1 MIGPL
6 ATTIFV
12 CILGASDAARM
23 RSASRFNEFLSQGM
37 EQGMQSQAQNEQK
50 MDTAVQT
57 AANGL
62 QEVIE
67 VLRQMLSDFDAQ
79 MIEDK
84 KLWTEYSDWSS
95 TSETDKRDFIQ
106 EQNSLIMSETA
117 KKEANEQ
124 MVATLTSELATL
136 ANEIAQTKMGI
147 KELIQMRKEEHEAF
161 QTTQADLTQTIKAV
175 VKATEILEGH
185 YAAQGSELAQIKQ
198 RVQIALT
205 MYGPSR
211 IRTATKENLQAL
223 AVMLQTG
230 QGPPSMLQTGQGEF
244 QSNPDFLNTDGSKYD
259 NYEKQGG
266 AKGVIT
272 MLEDLHS
279 ELQSQLETAIARE
292 AEARRQYEETKLA
305 KETELKNQEDTQAK
319 KTQEKE
325 TAEATI
331 EECISTIDQA
341 KKDIL
346 DAEEFLRQLLADR
359 EKFTKEFGE
368 RSSMRSDEQAA
379 TQAALDALQSV
390 SAGAKSTVG
399 FAQTSSSVWSGFL
412 QISSSSTNQRLQR
425 VAKKLANVGKRI
437 QSVSLIQLS
446 NSVQQ
451 TQSQEPSVFSSF
463 DPVIKLLTDLIAR
476 LEEEASA
483 ETSQH
488 EWCETEKTTSV
499 TAKEQR
505 ETSIVELK
513 AKINEQTTLSATLKT
528 DILFLES
535 EIARVE
541 KETAD
546 AKALR
551 KEQHDAYVKAKA
563 DHEEVIKAIGLALE
577 ALSGQYGGAA
587 FIQVGSSQ
595 NQAAAQNQAAN
606 QAPGQAA
613 VFSDYKS
620 GGSGAGSAIEMLND
634 LQSRYTTALQEI
646 EQTEVDQQKA
656 HDELVATNEQFIA
669 DTTNTRNMKLK
680 ERRAKLGELGD
691 AKTEIKTNLIELHDV
706 NKYLQNLRPSCDDI
720 RTTYEERK
728 KRREAEIAALKEAL
742 EVISDPSMMSSDA

>member
-1 MIGPL
+1 MTCRVA
-6 ATTIFV
+6 ATL
-12 CILGASDAARM
+12 ILGLLGACDAARA
-23 RSASRFNEFLSQGM
+23 RSSSRFTEFLSQDMQMQDGM
-37 EQGMQSQAQNEQK
+37 QQNMQSQAQTEQR
-50 MDTAVQT
+50 MDVAVQT

-62 QEVIE
+62 QEVID

-79 MIEDK
+79 MVEDK
-84 KLWTEYSDWSS
+84 KLWEEYSAWSD
-95 TSETDKRDFIQ
+95 TSESDKRDFIQ

-124 MVATLTSELATL
+124 MVATLTQELATL
-136 ANEIAQTKMGI
+136 AGEIAQTKTGI

-185 YAAQGSELAQIKQ
+185 YAADGAQLMQIKQ

-211 IRTATKENLQAL
+211 IRSATKENLQAL
-223 AVMLQTG
+223 ASLLQTG
-230 QGPPSMLQTGQGEF
+230 GQQRWGQPSLLQTGEGDSAGD
-244 QSNPDFLNTDGSKYD
+244 SNPDFLNTDGSKYD
-259 NYEKQGG
+259 NFEKQGG
-266 AKGVIT
+266 ARGVIG

-279 ELQSQLETAIARE
+279 ELQSQLEAAIARE
-292 AEARRQYEETKLA
+292 AENRRQYEQTKAA
-305 KETELKNQEDTQAK
+305 KETELKNQEATQAQK
-319 KTQEKE
+319 KQEKE
-325 TAEATI
+325 TAEAVI

-346 DAEEFLRQLLADR
+346 DAEEFLTQLLADR
-359 EKFTKEFGE
+359 KKFTKEFGE
-368 RSSMRSDEQAA
+368 RSQIRSDEQAA
-379 TQAALDALQSV
+379 TQAALDALQAVSV
-390 SAGAKSTVG
+390 GAKATVG
-399 FAQTSSSVWSGFL
+399 FI
-412 QISSSSTNQRLQR
+412 QISSTHTMHRRRHL
-425 VAKKLANVGKRI
+425 ADKLRKIGSNI
-437 QSVSLIQLS
+437 QSISLIQLS
-446 NSVQQ
+446 DQVQQ
-451 TQSQEPSVFSSF
+451 QGPSDDGSF

-488 EWCETEKTTSV
+488 EWCETEKTSSV
-499 TAKEQR
+499 TAKEER
-505 ETSIVELK
+505 ETSITELK
-513 AKINEQTTLSATLKT
+513 AKINEDTTLSATLKT
-528 DILFLES
+528 EILFLES

-546 AKALR
+546 AKVLR

-587 FIQVGSSQ
+587 AFIQVG
-595 NQAAAQNQAAN
+595 AAQNQAAN
-606 QAPGQAA
+606 QAPGQAN
-613 VFSDYKS
+613 VFNEYKS

-634 LQSRYTTALQEI
+634 LQSRYTEALQEI

-680 ERRAKLGELGD
+680 ERRAKLGQLGD
-691 AKTEIKTNLIELHDV
+691 AKTEMKTNLLELHEV

-720 RTTYEERK
+720 RSTYEERK

-742 EVISDPSMMSSDA
+742 EVISDPSMMSAETTTA

>member
-1 MIGPL
+1 
-6 ATTIFV
+6 
-12 CILGASDAARM
+12 
-23 RSASRFNEFLSQGM
+23 
-37 EQGMQSQAQNEQK
+37 

-230 QGPPSMLQTGQGEF
+230 GQQRWGQPSLLQTGEGDSAGD
-244 QSNPDFLNTDGSKYD
+244 SNPDFLNTDDSKYD
-259 NYEKQGG
+259 NFQKQGG
-266 AKGVIT
+266 ARGVIG

-279 ELQSQLETAIARE
+279 ELQSQLEAAIARE
-292 AEARRQYEETKLA
+292 AENRRQYEQTKAA
-305 KETELKNQEDTQAK
+305 KETELKNQEATQAQK
-319 KTQEKE
+319 KQEKE
-325 TAEATI
+325 TAEAVI

-346 DAEEFLRQLLADR
+346 DAEEFLTQLLADR
-359 EKFTKEFGE
+359 KKLTKEFGE
-368 RSSMRSDEQAA
+368 RSQIRSDEQAA

-463 DPVIKLLTDLIAR
+463 DPV
-476 LEEEASA
+476 
-483 ETSQH
+483 
-488 EWCETEKTTSV
+488 
-499 TAKEQR
+499 
-505 ETSIVELK
+505 
-513 AKINEQTTLSATLKT
+513 
-528 DILFLES
+528 
-535 EIARVE
+535 
-541 KETAD
+541 
-546 AKALR
+546 
-551 KEQHDAYVKAKA
+551 
-563 DHEEVIKAIGLALE
+563 
-577 ALSGQYGGAA
+577 
-587 FIQVGSSQ
+587 
-595 NQAAAQNQAAN
+595 
-606 QAPGQAA
+606 
-613 VFSDYKS
+613 
-620 GGSGAGSAIEMLND
+620 
-634 LQSRYTTALQEI
+634 
-646 EQTEVDQQKA
+646 
-656 HDELVATNEQFIA
+656 
-669 DTTNTRNMKLK
+669 
-680 ERRAKLGELGD
+680 
-691 AKTEIKTNLIELHDV
+691 
-706 NKYLQNLRPSCDDI
+706 
-720 RTTYEERK
+720 
-728 KRREAEIAALKEAL
+728 
-742 EVISDPSMMSSDA
+742 

>member
-1 MIGPL
+1 M
-6 ATTIFV
+6 
-12 CILGASDAARM
+12 DA
-23 RSASRFNEFLSQGM
+23 
-37 EQGMQSQAQNEQK
+37 
-50 MDTAVQT
+50 AVQT

-79 MIEDK
+79 MVEDK
-84 KLWTEYSDWSS
+84 KLWEEYSSWSD
-95 TSETDKRDFIQ
+95 TSETDKCDFIQ
-106 EQNSLIMSETA
+106 EQNALIMSETA

-124 MVATLTSELATL
+124 MVATLTEELATL
-136 ANEIAQTKMGI
+136 ANEIAQTKLGI
-147 KELIQMRKEEHEAF
+147 KELIQMRKEEHQAF

-185 YAAQGSELAQIKQ
+185 YAADNAELMQIKQ

-211 IRTATKENLQAL
+211 IRSATKENLHAL
-223 AVMLQTG
+223 A
-230 QGPPSMLQTGQGEF
+230 SMLQTGEGQA
-244 QSNPDFLNTDGSKYD
+244 NPDFLNTDGSKYD
-259 NYEKQGG
+259 NYQKQGG
-266 AKGVIT
+266 ARGVIG

-279 ELQSQLETAIARE
+279 ELQSQLEAAIARE
-292 AEARRQYEETKLA
+292 AEARRQYEETKAA
-305 KETELKNQEDTQAK
+305 KETELKNQEATQAQ
-319 KTQEKE
+319 KTQEKA
-325 TAEATI
+325 TAEAVI

-346 DAEEFLRQLLADR
+346 DAEEFLKQLLADR

-368 RSSMRSDEQAA
+368 RSQMRSDEQAA

-691 AKTEIKTNLIELHDV
+691 AKSEMKTNLIELHDV

-742 EVISDPSMMSSDA
+742 EVISDPSMMSSGAEQ

>member
-1 MIGPL
+1 M
-6 ATTIFV
+6 
-12 CILGASDAARM
+12 DA
-23 RSASRFNEFLSQGM
+23 
-37 EQGMQSQAQNEQK
+37 
-50 MDTAVQT
+50 AVQT

-62 QEVIE
+62 QEVID
-67 VLRQMLSDFDAQ
+67 VLRQMMSDFDAQ
-79 MIEDK
+79 MVEDK
-84 KLWTEYSDWSS
+84 KLWEEYSTWSD
-95 TSETDKRDFIQ
+95 TSEQDKRDFVQ

-124 MVATLTSELATL
+124 MVATLTEELATL

-147 KELIQMRKEEHEAF
+147 KELIEMRKEEHQAF

-185 YAAQGSELAQIKQ
+185 YAADNAQLTQIKQ

-211 IRTATKENLQAL
+211 IRSATKENLMAL
-223 AVMLQTG
+223 ASLLQTG
-230 QGPPSMLQTGQGEF
+230 QGA
-244 QSNPDFLNTDGSKYD
+244 SNPDFLNTDGSKYD
-259 NYEKQGG
+259 NFEKQGG
-266 AKGVIT
+266 ARGVIG

-279 ELQSQLETAIARE
+279 ELQSQLEAAIARE

-305 KETELKNQEDTQAK
+305 KETELKNQEATQAQ

-325 TAEATI
+325 TAEAVI

-346 DAEEFLRQLLADR
+346 DAEEFLKQLLVDR
-359 EKFTKEFGE
+359 EKFQKEFAE
-368 RSSMRSDEQAA
+368 RSSVRSDEQAA
-379 TQAALDALQSV
+379 TQAALDALQAVSV
-390 SAGAKSTVG
+390 GNTAKAAFVQQG
-399 FAQTSSSVWSGFL
+399 FLQTSSK
-412 QISSSSTNQRLQR
+412 STKHRLQR
-425 VAKKLANVGKRI
+425 VAKKLANIGKQI
-437 QSVSLIQLS
+437 QSVSLIQAA
-446 NSVQQ
+446 NQVNGKDDYM
-451 TQSQEPSVFSSF
+451 TTEATDRHDFSQF

-499 TAKEQR
+499 TAKEER
-505 ETSIVELK
+505 EGSIVSLK
-513 AKINEQTTLSATLKT
+513 AKINEDTTLSATLKT
-528 DILFLES
+528 EILFLES

-551 KEQHDAYVKAKA
+551 KEQHEAYVKAKA

-587 FIQVGSSQ
+587 FIQVAANQ
-595 NQAAAQNQAAN
+595 NQAQN

-620 GGSGAGSAIEMLND
+620 GSSGAGSAIEMLND
-634 LQSRYTTALQEI
+634 LQSRYTNALQEI
-646 EQTEVDQQKA
+646 EQMEVDQQKA

-680 ERRAKLGELGD
+680 ERRAKLGQLSD
-691 AKTEIKTNLIELHDV
+691 AKSEMKTNLLELHEV

-720 RTTYEERK
+720 RSTYEERK

-742 EVISDPSMMSSDA
+742 EVISDPSMMGSETV